1 MMLPAVLFPD
11 PDRPRST
18 RRSSGV
24 DEADETVGKEEAKEE
39 EAEVVVVVGKVGV
52 EGEEEKTRDWEDEVR
67 DTADGPPSR
76 PLNR

>member
-24 DEADETVGKEEAKEE
+24 DETTGKEEAKEE
-39 EAEVVVVVGKVGV
+39 EEEEVVVAKVGV

-67 DTADGPPSR
+67 DTAEGPPSR
-76 PLNR
+76 QSNR